1 MVESLAKRTIF
12 PNFAYKITKNRAMEK
27 IILFLIIFGIGSL
40 YEYIKQLREKR
51 AGAED
56 AVAQQKSRPQGLEGA
71 FRQFFDA
78 PARQS
83 RPQGLGQAFK
93 QFFDAP
99 VQRQKPSSPRQ
110 AARPARTERAAESIA
125 PTASAPV
132 APATPAGSRSAFLP
146 GELLEMKAPVDDT
159 PMEVAELEPVVPPA
173 DATENKALADHYAR
187 WRQAIIDT
195 TIITPK
201 FDQPKV

>member
-1 MVESLAKRTIF
+1 
-12 PNFAYKITKNRAMEK
+12 MEK

-78 PARQS
+78 PA
-83 RPQGLGQAFK
+83 
-93 QFFDAP
+93 
-99 VQRQKPSSPRQ
+99 QRQKAVSPRQ
-110 AARPARTERAAESIA
+110 AARPARTERTAESIA

-132 APATPAGSRSAFLP
+132 APATTAGSRSAFLP

-159 PMEVAELEPVVPPA
+159 PMEVAELEPVAPPA

>member
-1 MVESLAKRTIF
+1 
-12 PNFAYKITKNRAMEK
+12 MEK

-56 AVAQQKSRPQGLEGA
+56 AVAQQKSRPQGLGEA

-78 PARQS
+78 P
-83 RPQGLGQAFK
+83 G
-93 QFFDAP
+93 
-99 VQRQKPSSPRQ
+99 QRQKPSSPRQ
-110 AARPARTERAAESIA
+110 AARPAKTESAADGVA
-125 PTASAPV
+125 PTASTPV
-132 APATPAGSRSAFLP
+132 ATPAASRSAFLP
-146 GELLEMKAPVDDT
+146 GELLEMKAPADDT
-159 PMEVAELEPVVPPA
+159 PMEVAELEPVAPTA
-173 DATENKALADHYAR
+173 DATQNKALADHYAR

>member
-1 MVESLAKRTIF
+1 
-12 PNFAYKITKNRAMEK
+12 MEK

-71 FRQFFDA
+71 FRQFFDL
-78 PARQS
+78 PAQQS
-83 RPQGLGQAFK
+83 RPQGLGEAFR

-99 VQRQKPSSPRQ
+99 GQRQKPSSPRQ
-110 AARPARTERAAESIA
+110 APRPAKTESATDSIA

-146 GELLEMKAPVDDT
+146 GELLEMKAPADDT
-159 PMEVAELEPVVPPA
+159 PMEVAELEPVAPPA
-173 DATENKALADHYAR
+173 GATENKALADHYAR

>member
-1 MVESLAKRTIF
+1 
-12 PNFAYKITKNRAMEK
+12 MEK

-71 FRQFFDA
+71 FRQFFDL
-78 PARQS
+78 PAQQS
-83 RPQGLGQAFK
+83 RPQGLGEAFR

-99 VQRQKPSSPRQ
+99 GQRQKPSSPRQ
-110 AARPARTERAAESIA
+110 AARPAKTESAVDGVA
-125 PTASAPV
+125 PTASTPV
-132 APATPAGSRSAFLP
+132 ATPAASRSAFLP
-146 GELLEMKAPVDDT
+146 GELLEMKAPSDDT
-159 PMEVAELEPVVPPA
+159 PMEVAELEPMAPTA
-173 DATENKALADHYAR
+173 DATQNKALANHYAR